1 MELKNQKSRYKRLC
15 NWFTTKQKENKPS
28 NSLHEIEEDESYE
41 YGGNLSL
48 QSMECDSCISTNKLS
63 IFVGTWNVAG
73 RSPVGSLAV
82 DLDEWLN
89 LKSSADIYV
98 LGYVS
103 RDCPIEDLNSN
114 RSRESISCN
123 KLE

>member
-1 MELKNQKSRYKRLC
+1 ME
-15 NWFTTKQKENKPS
+15 F
-28 NSLHEIEEDESYE
+28 
-41 YGGNLSL
+41 
-48 QSMECDSCISTNKLS
+48 DSCISTNKLR

-98 LGYVS
+98 LGFGLVVRNMSSMHEVLGSILIANIVS
-103 RDCPIEDLNSN
+103 RDCTFEDLNSN
-114 RSRESISCN
+114 RSRGSISSN

>member
-1 MELKNQKSRYKRLC
+1 MIL
-15 NWFTTKQKENKPS
+15 FFF
-28 NSLHEIEEDESYE
+28 
-41 YGGNLSL
+41 
-48 QSMECDSCISTNKLS
+48 S

-98 LGYVS
+98 LGYV
-103 RDCPIEDLNSN
+103 CTN
-114 RSRESISCN
+114 
-123 KLE
+123 

>member
-1 MELKNQKSRYKRLC
+1 ME
-15 NWFTTKQKENKPS
+15 F
-28 NSLHEIEEDESYE
+28 
-41 YGGNLSL
+41 
-48 QSMECDSCISTNKLS
+48 DSCISTNKLR

-73 RSPVGSLAV
+73 RSPVGSLDV

-103 RDCPIEDLNSN
+103 RDCTIEDLNSN

-123 KLE
+123 KLEQSHRKDTIK

>member
-1 MELKNQKSRYKRLC
+1 MIL
-15 NWFTTKQKENKPS
+15 FFF
-28 NSLHEIEEDESYE
+28 
-41 YGGNLSL
+41 
-48 QSMECDSCISTNKLS
+48 S

-98 LGYVS
+98 LGYVYMHELDS
-103 RDCPIEDLNSN
+103 SQSTL
-114 RSRESISCN
+114 
-123 KLE
+123 